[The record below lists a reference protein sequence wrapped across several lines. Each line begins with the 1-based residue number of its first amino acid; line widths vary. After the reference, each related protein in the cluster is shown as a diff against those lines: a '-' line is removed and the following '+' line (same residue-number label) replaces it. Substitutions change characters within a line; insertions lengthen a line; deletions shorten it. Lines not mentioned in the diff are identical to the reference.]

1 MAVNGYSSITQVD
14 VLPTYQESQR
24 DSREITRLQM
34 EEFDTIYQQVK
45 ACVKTDICLALF
57 IISAVSVTMVLA
69 TILRDKLDE

>member
-34 EEFDTIYQQVK
+34 EEFDTIYQTVK
-45 ACVKTDICLALF
+45 TCVKTNIYLIFFTEANCLIVMGL
-57 IISAVSVTMVLA
+57 MW
-69 TILRDKLDE
+69 ILR